1 MSCFDTTDPATT
13 AKPLRLVV
21 AGVLVDGDGRLLLG
35 RRAAGKSFAGY
46 WEFPGGK
53 VEKNETPEG
62 ALVRELREELS
73 IDTNRSCLAPII
85 FASHDYDEFHLLM
98 PVFVLRQW
106 RGVIAPRPETFS
118 ETKWLRLADVAT
130 LEGLLPADKP
140 VVSMLH
146 QFL

>member
-1 MSCFDTTDPATT
+1 MSCFDNADPATI

-21 AGVLVDGDGRLLLG
+21 AGVLVDTDGRLLLG
-35 RRAAGKSFAGY
+35 RRAAGKSFAGC

-53 VEKNETPEG
+53 VEKNETPEA

-85 FASHDYDEFHLLM
+85 FASHDYDDFHLLM

-106 RGVIAPRPETFS
+106 RGVITPRAEAFS
-118 ETKWLRLADVAT
+118 ETKWLHLAEVTA

-140 VVSMLH
+140 IVSMLH